1 MKSLLSIFILLVFV
15 NNPEI
20 TEIRRLYASV
30 IQSETNAKEFASKL
44 SEVGKEDNKTLYAYK
59 GVSMTLLARYK
70 KEVSEKSKTF
80 KEGAKMVEF
89 AVASEP
95 NNIEIRLIR
104 LSIQEKAPKIL
115 KYSTNKKDDKNFI
128 LTHYKEQTGNLKEF
142 LKNFIQNS
150 KSFSTAEKQ
159 TIN

>member
-1 MKSLLSIFILLVFV
+1 MKSILSIFISLVFV

-20 TEIRRLYASV
+20 SEIRKLYASV
-30 IQSETNAKEFASKL
+30 IQSESNAKEFASKL
-44 SEVGKEDNKTLYAYK
+44 SDVGKEDNKTLYAYK

-70 KEVSEKSKTF
+70 KEVSEKSKCF

-89 AVASEP
+89 SVANEP
-95 NNIEIRLIR
+95 NNIEVRVIR

-115 KYSTNKKDDKNFI
+115 KYNTNKKEDKKFI
-128 LTHYKEQTGNLKEF
+128 LDHYKEQTGNLKEF
-142 LKNFIQNS
+142 IKNFILHS

>member
-15 NNPEI
+15 KNTEI
-20 TEIRRLYASV
+20 TEIRKLYATV
-30 IQSETNAKEFASKL
+30 LQSENNAKEFASKL
-44 SEVGKEDNKTLYAYK
+44 SDVDKEDNKTLYAYK
-59 GVSMTLLARYK
+59 GASTTLLARYK
-70 KEVSEKSKTF
+70 KAVSEKSKSF

-89 AVASEP
+89 AVTTEP

-115 KYSTNKKDDKNFI
+115 KYSSNKKEDKNF
-128 LTHYKEQTGNLKEF
+128 LLDHYKEQTGNLKEF
-142 LKNFIQNS
+142 IKNFIQHS

>member
-1 MKSLLSIFILLVFV
+1 MKFFFSIFLFLAFSK
-15 NNPEI
+15 NPEI
-20 TEIRRLYASV
+20 TEIRKLYTSV
-30 IQSETNAKEFASKL
+30 LNSESNAKEFASKL
-44 SEVGKEDNKTLYAYK
+44 SDVSKEDNKTLYAYK
-59 GVSMTLLARYK
+59 GASIAILAKFK
-70 KEVSEKSKTF
+70 KEASEKSKSF

-104 LSIQEKAPKIL
+104 LSIQEKTPKIL
-115 KYSTNKKDDKNFI
+115 KYHSNKKEDKKF
-128 LTHYKEQTGNLKEF
+128 LLDHYKGQSGNLKEF
-142 LKNFIQNS
+142 VKNFILQS

>member
-1 MKSLLSIFILLVFV
+1 MKLLLSFCLFLSFSNI
-15 NNPEI
+15 PEI
-20 TEIRRLYASV
+20 ADIRKLYATVV
-30 IQSETNAKEFASKL
+30 ISESNAKEFASKL
-44 SEVGKEDNKTLYAYK
+44 ADITKDDNKTLVAYK
-59 GVSMTLLARYK
+59 GASIVILSRFK
-70 KEVSEKSKTF
+70 KEISEKSKNF

-104 LSIQEKAPKIL
+104 LSIQEKAPKIVNYN
-115 KYSTNKKDDKNFI
+115 KNKKEDKAF
-128 LTHYKEQTGNLKEF
+128 LLDHYNEQSGNLKAY
-142 LKNFIQNS
+142 LKNFMMQS

>member
-1 MKSLLSIFILLVFV
+1 MKLFLSIFLFISFS
-15 NNPEI
+15 NTPEI
-20 TEIRRLYASV
+20 TEIRKLYATVV
-30 IQSETNAKEFASKL
+30 ISESNAKEFASKL
-44 SEVGKEDNKTLYAYK
+44 ANIEKDDNKTLVAYK
-59 GVSMTLLARYK
+59 GASIVILSRYK
-70 KEVSEKSKTF
+70 KEIKEKSKKF

-104 LSIQEKAPKIL
+104 LSIQEKAPKIVNYN
-115 KYSTNKKDDKNFI
+115 KNKKEDKDF
-128 LTHYKEQTGNLKEF
+128 LLEHYKEQSGNLKAYI
-142 LKNFIQNS
+142 KNFMLQS

>member
-1 MKSLLSIFILLVFV
+1 MKTFLSIFLFLAFAK
-15 NNPEI
+15 NPEI
-20 TEIRRLYASV
+20 TEIRKLYATV
-30 IQSETNAKEFASKL
+30 IESETNAKEFASKL
-44 SEVGKEDNKTLYAYK
+44 SDIDKEDNKTLYAYK
-59 GVSMTLLARYK
+59 GASITLLARYK
-70 KEVSEKSKTF
+70 KAVSEKSKSF
-80 KEGAKMVEF
+80 KEGAKMVEL

-115 KYSTNKKDDKNFI
+115 KYNANKKEDKNFI
-128 LTHYKEQTGNLKEF
+128 LDHYKEQSGSLKEF
-142 LKNFIQNS
+142 AKNFIQQS

>member
-1 MKSLLSIFILLVFV
+1 MKLVLSIFLFICFS
-15 NNPEI
+15 NSPEI
-20 TEIRRLYASV
+20 TEIRKLYATV
-30 IQSETNAKEFASKL
+30 VLSESNAKDLASKL
-44 SEVGKEDNKTLYAYK
+44 SDVTKEDNKTIYAYK
-59 GVSMTLLARYK
+59 GASIAIMAKFK
-70 KEVSEKSKTF
+70 KEIAEKARNF

-89 AVASEP
+89 ALASEP

-115 KYSTNKKDDKNFI
+115 KYYSNKTEDKNFLLDHYNEQSGNLKLYIKNFI
-128 LTHYKEQTGNLKEF
+128 LQ
-142 LKNFIQNS
+142 S